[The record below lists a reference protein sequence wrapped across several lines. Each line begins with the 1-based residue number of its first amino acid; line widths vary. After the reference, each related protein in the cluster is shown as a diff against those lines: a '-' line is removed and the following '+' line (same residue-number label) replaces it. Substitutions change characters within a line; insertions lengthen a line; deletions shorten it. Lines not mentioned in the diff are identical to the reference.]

1 MVTYRKWLP
10 YWTAEVDNISII
22 TESAIAQHLS
32 REKGK
37 KRKKKRGVDR
47 PWAPPTIRSQKVE
60 NQAVKETKEE
70 MDLVE
75 R

>member
-10 YWTAEVDNISII
+10 YWTAEVDISVI

-37 KRKKKRGVDR
+37 KRKKKKRC
-47 PWAPPTIRSQKVE
+47 
-60 NQAVKETKEE
+60 
-70 MDLVE
+70 
-75 R
+75 